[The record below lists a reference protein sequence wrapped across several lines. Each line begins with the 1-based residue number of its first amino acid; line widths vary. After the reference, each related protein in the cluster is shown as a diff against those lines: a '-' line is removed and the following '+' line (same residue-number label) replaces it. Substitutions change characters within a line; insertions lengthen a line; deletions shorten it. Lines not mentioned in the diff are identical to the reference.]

1 MSVKGKTAPAA
12 GGGGKKPL
20 QKVSEKSKTPMK
32 KKPVK
37 KGVQDANQAARLA
50 MATGDIVK
58 DEVAR
63 KQEQDNRTLYIRFS
77 DKLPETTEQIKGLH
91 TDIKFIRTPRTSTK
105 GGKGIGYAFLEFEDQ
120 EACKEAKN
128 RLATTQYKGKEV
140 YVDFVGE
147 NSKNKKAG
155 AGPKTQLNPTRLF
168 VVGLAPGVTKTNLK
182 EMFPKASHADIP
194 QKSRNKGTS
203 FGFVQFATPGDAKA
217 AFDAAKDL
225 AINGHKITVLFA
237 KKNDQKE
244 EVLKKKAEKRKAKQ
258 EEKKSK
264 KGEGETEVGGE
275 EKKPVKK
282 QKVEEEEEDE
292 GEDSEEDKSMDVS
305 EAAENEESND
315 EDDDE
320 EEDGEDS
327 EVKEKSEGADE
338 DDDDDDEDDED
349 EDGED
354 NEEGKSTE
362 ASEGADDEESEEEG
376 EGADEDDDDNEDDDE
391 DGDELEDTV
400 EENKGEKESGDEE
413 GESDEEDD
421 DDDEDGD
428 EEEEDEAKK

>member
-1 MSVKGKTAPAA
+1 MG
-12 GGGGKKPL
+12 
-20 QKVSEKSKTPMK
+20 
-32 KKPVK
+32 
-37 KGVQDANQAARLA
+37 
-50 MATGDIVK
+50 
-58 DEVAR
+58 
-63 KQEQDNRTLYIRFS
+63 IRFS
-77 DKLPETTEQIKGLH
+77 DKLPETTEQIKELH
-91 TDIKFIRTPRTSTK
+91 IDIKFIRTPRTSTK

-140 YVDFVGE
+140 YVDFGGE

-168 VVGLAPGVTKTNLK
+168 VVGLAPGVSKTNLK

-203 FGFVQFATPGDAKA
+203 FGFVQFSTPGDAKA

-264 KGEGETEVGGE
+264 KGEGEMEVGGE
-275 EKKPVKK
+275 EKMTVKK
-282 QKVEEEEEDE
+282 QKVED
-292 GEDSEEDKSMDVS
+292 
-305 EAAENEESND
+305 
-315 EDDDE
+315 
-320 EEDGEDS
+320 
-327 EVKEKSEGADE
+327 
-338 DDDDDDEDDED
+338 
-349 EDGED
+349 
-354 NEEGKSTE
+354 
-362 ASEGADDEESEEEG
+362 EEEG
-376 EGADEDDDDNEDDDE
+376 EGADEDDGDEDDDE

-400 EENKGEKESGDEE
+400 EESKEGEKDSGDEE
-413 GESDEEDD
+413 GESGEEDD
-421 DDDEDGD
+421 DDEDDEDGD
-428 EEEEDEAKK
+428 EEEDEAEK